1 MSRDE
6 TFLDSQL
13 LEYSI
18 RYLHT
23 VPFHSLNDNW
33 QAYLKLARII
43 CILLLAWI
51 PFSCNSYG
59 QNQPSR
65 VPVLDHDDNPK
76 SLDFNIIRDYC
87 D

>member
-43 CILLLAWI
+43 CILLLDPI
-51 PFSCNSYG
+51 
-59 QNQPSR
+59 
-65 VPVLDHDDNPK
+65 LM
-76 SLDFNIIRDYC
+76 
-87 D
+87 